1 MKKLLYFAM
10 ALGLVAC
17 QTEKVDVNG
26 GANEVETN
34 YLSVRIKTANLGT
47 RADEDD
53 GYTANGGKYVDG
65 TAAENAVGKVRFYF
79 FDAEENAAVVK
90 YDAAGNGNNNKSYY
104 DWDANGSGTDH
115 TNSVEK
121 ILDAVVVINTKNKDE
136 IPASIVAVLNPELV
150 ENLPN
155 QPTLAELNEIVQD
168 FGLTTALTDLSD
180 KSNSF
185 LMTNSVYANGTT
197 KVEAVDIAGHTY
209 STEDAAKLNPVVIYV
224 ERVLAKVSMT
234 TTLTPVEGEGMEGI
248 YDTKKTVGEGENAKK
263 IYVKFL
269 GWNTTA
275 TADKSNLMKDIN
287 AADWQGD
294 LMGSEPWNW
303 DNHRSF
309 WAINPEGVNVVYGPF
324 RAPKMGEAAN
334 VAQALT
340 VGTGVSYPQENA
352 AEDVDGTTTTTPT
365 QVIIAAQLVGEDK
378 EPFEVAEY
386 AGKLYAGTKDVRQ
399 LIANAANVYKHSAT
413 QNNDGSQQEYVKI
426 RPEDL
431 TFVTASADAGK
442 DPKEMASPRYVV
454 YFVIDENVTETLFQ
468 STGNIVDGKP
478 EFVAYKNTAEVN
490 AELKKLGSAKVWA
503 EGNTYYYFDI
513 RHLGT
518 NPTGAGYYGVVRNHV
533 YRTNVNALSG
543 LGTPVY
549 DPDEVIIPEKPQ
561 NDDTVIAAQIEILSW
576 RIVANDYG
584 LNW

>member
-47 RADEDD
+47 RADEEDD

-90 YDAAGNGNNNKSYY
+90 YDDAGNKSYY

-121 ILDAVVVINTKNKDE
+121 ILDAVVVINTEKDK

-150 ENLPN
+150 ENLPT
-155 QPTLAELNEIVQD
+155 QPSLAQLNEIVQN
-168 FGLTTALTDLSD
+168 FGLTTVPTETS
-180 KSNSF
+180 KSF

-209 STEDAAKLNPVVIYV
+209 STEAAALLNPVVIYV

-234 TTLTPVEGEGMEGI
+234 TSLQAVEGLANT
-248 YDTKKTVGEGENAKK
+248 YDTQKTVGEGENAKK
-263 IYVKFL
+263 IYVEFL

-275 TADKSNLMKDIN
+275 TADKSNMMKDIN
-287 AADWQGD
+287 ASWAED
-294 LMGSEPWNW
+294 LMGTEPWTW
-303 DNHRSF
+303 TDHRSF
-309 WAINPEGVNVVYGPF
+309 WAINPENVNFVYGPF
-324 RAPKMGEAAN
+324 RGTAAN
-334 VAQALT
+334 VAQALK
-340 VGTGVSYPQENA
+340 VGTDVSYPQENA
-352 AEDVDGTTTTTPT
+352 AKDNSGATTTTPT
-365 QVIIAAQLVGEDK
+365 QVIIAARLVDEEGK
-378 EPFEVAEY
+378 AFEVAEY
-386 AGKLYAGTKDVRQ
+386 AGKLYAGTEDVRQ
-399 LIANAANVYKHSAT
+399 LIADAANVYKHSTT
-413 QNNDGSQQEYVKI
+413 QNNDGTQQEDYVKI
-426 RPEDL
+426 KPVDL
-431 TFVTASADAGK
+431 TFVTATEAAGENK
-442 DPKEMASPRYVV
+442 KPEDLAKEDTPRYVV
-454 YFVIDENVTETLFQ
+454 YFVIDEDQVKETLYK
-468 STGNIVDGKP
+468 STGDTDDEGNPVF
-478 EFVAYKNTAEVN
+478 EAYKDIADVN
-490 AELKKLGSAKVWA
+490 AELKTLGSAKVWA

-518 NPTGAGYYGVVRNHV
+518 MSTKPGYYGVVRNHV
-533 YRTNVNALSG
+533 YRTNVNALIG

-549 DPDEVIIPEKPQ
+549 NPDEVIIPEKPQ

-584 LNW
+584 LNWE

>member
-17 QTEKVDVNG
+17 QAEKVDVNG

-47 RADEDD
+47 RAEGD
-53 GYTANGGKYVDG
+53 YTANGGQYVDG

-90 YDAAGNGNNNKSYY
+90 YDDAGNKSYY

-121 ILDAVVVINTKNKDE
+121 ILDAVVVINTKDKDE

-150 ENLPN
+150 GQTLPN
-155 QPTLAELNEIVQD
+155 QPTLAELNKIVQD
-168 FGLTTALTDLSD
+168 FSLTTALADLSD
-180 KSNSF
+180 ESNSF

-209 STEDAAKLNPVVIYV
+209 STEEAAKLNPVVIYV

-234 TTLTPVEGEGMEGI
+234 TSLQAVEGLANT
-248 YDTKKTVGEGENAKK
+248 YDTQKTVGEGENAKK
-263 IYVKFL
+263 IYVEFL

-275 TADKSNLMKDIN
+275 TADKSNMMKDIN
-287 AADWQGD
+287 ASWAED
-294 LMGSEPWNW
+294 LMGTEPWTW
-303 DNHRSF
+303 TDHRSF
-309 WAINPEGVNVVYGPF
+309 WAINPATMNVVYGPF
-324 RAPKMGEAAN
+324 RKPEKGEAAN
-334 VAQALT
+334 VADALK
-340 VGTGVSYPQENA
+340 VGIDVSYPQENA
-352 AEDVDGTTTTTPT
+352 AKDNTGATTTTPT
-365 QVIIAAQLVGEDK
+365 QVIIAARLVDEEGK
-378 EPFEVAEY
+378 AFEVAEY
-386 AGKLYAGTKDVRQ
+386 AGKLYAGTEDVRQ
-399 LIANAANVYKHSAT
+399 LIADAANIYKHSTT
-413 QNNDGSQQEYVKI
+413 QNNDGTQQEYVKI
-426 RPEDL
+426 EPVDL
-431 TFVTASADAGK
+431 TFVTATAEAGK
-442 DPKEMASPRYVV
+442 KPEEMTSPRYVV
-454 YFVIDENVTETLFQ
+454 YFVIDEEQVKEPLYK
-468 STGNIVDGKP
+468 STGNTTTDGKP
-478 EFVAYKNTAEVN
+478 EFVAYENVAAAN

-518 NPTGAGYYGVVRNHV
+518 ESTKAGYYGVVRNHV
-533 YRTNVNALSG
+533 YRTNVNSLIG

-549 DPDEVIIPEKPQ
+549 NPDEVIIPEKPQ

-576 RIVANDYG
+576 RIVANDYE
-584 LNW
+584 LDWN

>member
-17 QTEKVDVNG
+17 QAEKVDVNG

-47 RADEDD
+47 RADD
-53 GYTANGGKYVDG
+53 YTANGGQYVDG
-65 TAAENAVGKVRFYF
+65 TAAENAVGTVRFYF
-79 FDAEENAAVVK
+79 FDAEENAAAVK
-90 YDAAGNGNNNKSYY
+90 YVNGSYQSYY
-104 DWDANGSGTDH
+104 DWTAVKTNDTDH

-121 ILDAVVVINTKNKDE
+121 ILEAVVVINTNPQDK
-136 IPASIVAVLNPELV
+136 IPASIVAVLNPGLV
-150 ENLPN
+150 ENLPTN
-155 QPTLAELNEIVQD
+155 PSLAELNEVVKN
-168 FGLTTALTDLSD
+168 FGLTTAPTET
-180 KSNSF
+180 SNSF

-209 STEDAAKLNPVVIYV
+209 STEAAALLNPVVIYV

-234 TTLTPVEGEGMEGI
+234 TTLPAVEGEGMEGI

-287 AADWQGD
+287 ASWADD
-294 LMGSEPWNW
+294 LMGAEPWTW
-303 DNHRSF
+303 TNHRSF
-309 WAINPEGVNVVYGPF
+309 WAINPEGVNFVYGPF
-324 RAPKMGEAAN
+324 RKPEKGEAPN

-386 AGKLYAGTKDVRQ
+386 AGKLYAGTEDVRQ
-399 LIANAANVYKHSAT
+399 LIANAANVYKHSTT
-413 QNNDGSQQEYVKI
+413 QNNDGTQQEYDKI
-426 RPEDL
+426 KPEDL

-442 DPKEMASPRYVV
+442 DPKEMTSPRYVV
-454 YFVIDENVTETLFQ
+454 YFVIDKEKVKEPLYK
-468 STGNIVDGKP
+468 STGTTDNEGKP
-478 EFVAYKNTAEVN
+478 VFEAYNSGDEDNPFAEVN

-518 NPTGAGYYGVVRNHV
+518 MSTKPGYYGVVRNHV
-533 YRTNVNALSG
+533 YQTNVNALSG

-549 DPDEVIIPEKPQ
+549 NPDEVIIPEKPQ

-584 LNW
+584 LNWE